1 MGTSYIGCKRK
12 LRSFRHFGQKKKIRC
27 LFTAYLL
34 GLCNPLS
41 IEYDLERNSYDLE
54 GTIEGDFM
62 DGCVARLGD
71 QSGSILYGNG
81 FALGANERDIVQ
93 TTQHCSVI
101 KEPLF

>member
-1 MGTSYIGCKRK
+1 MELCRTLHLCPFSTNNHSGIQYNQYTGNCQFPV
-12 LRSFRHFGQKKKIRC
+12 LGP
-27 LFTAYLL
+27 TGYLL

-62 DGCVARLGD
+62 DGCDARLGD

-81 FALGANERDIVQ
+81 FALGANERDIV
-93 TTQHCSVI
+93 
-101 KEPLF
+101 